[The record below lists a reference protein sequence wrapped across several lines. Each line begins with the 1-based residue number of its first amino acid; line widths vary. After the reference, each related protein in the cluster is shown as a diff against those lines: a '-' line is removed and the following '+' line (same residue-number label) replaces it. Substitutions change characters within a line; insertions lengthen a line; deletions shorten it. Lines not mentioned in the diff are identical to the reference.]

1 MWPITR
7 ATFEDISR
15 SRVRETIEIPPEYE
29 DVPEFFVAVRGAI
42 RSAPRVLGYA
52 DALVDM
58 ELQPRRAI
66 YTIELPTRAIA
77 ASPRSAPDEEILKA
91 IEEMGAQL
99 DELQATQDA
108 LRAINAD
115 LEERV
120 RDRTR
125 ELLVSRARLE
135 ESHRLASLGTL
146 AAGIAHEI
154 NNPLAAIQ
162 ATAQLAQAQQ
172 RRDPSHRVEDEVLS
186 RIVDEART
194 APLVVL
200 RGRTDGTAESPS
212 ESAIARQRAAA
223 VEAWLVQSGVDR
235 ARIRTTWQPVGDHA
249 ADNSTP
255 GGRTLNRRV
264 EIEIYRA
271 APIVTAASAPD
282 TTLAHRSASD

>member
-1 MWPITR
+1 MTR
-7 ATFEDISR
+7 PLPLLHWLPWLLLVTSCSSPPKPPTVDESR
-15 SRVRETIEIPPEYE
+15 RRPVNAAMAVELQSCRSDLENTRILAKESVRSAEASSQEMARMVQQQQLLVRGIEANAAAQRNLLVPVLFAFGSTQVN
-29 DVPEFFVAVRGAI
+29 VPE
-42 RSAPRVLGYA
+42 A
-52 DALVDM
+52 DA
-58 ELQPRRAI
+58 
-66 YTIELPTRAIA
+66 T
-77 ASPRSAPDEEILKA
+77 
-91 IEEMGAQL
+91 
-99 DELQATQDA
+99 
-108 LRAINAD
+108 
-115 LEERV
+115 
-120 RDRTR
+120 
-125 ELLVSRARLE
+125 
-135 ESHRLASLGTL
+135 
-146 AAGIAHEI
+146 
-154 NNPLAAIQ
+154 
-162 ATAQLAQAQQ
+162 
-172 RRDPSHRVEDEVLS
+172 

-271 APIVTAASAPD
+271 APIVIAAGAPD